1 MKRRNER
8 INISWIFTD
17 LIGDIAE
24 ALIYFFLIS
33 KYRRHIK

>member
-1 MKRRNER
+1 MKRRNEG

-24 ALIYFFLIS
+24 ALIEIFFD
-33 KYRRHIK
+33 IKI

>member
-24 ALIYFFLIS
+24 ALIYFFFD
-33 KYRRHIK
+33 IKI